1 MIIQVLTLFHLI
13 LLTPEFD
20 KFGFD
25 RRLTVQLID
34 SEDYVLAGAGTR
46 DIPEVKINI
55 SNSQTIN
62 VTAIKSQINEG
73 EFLEYRFT
81 PSAPVDESFDIE
93 YRISE
98 TVEGDFLPTN
108 LPDKLRIF
116 KNRAYTD
123 HVILTTIDDMPD
135 AESTV
140 TLEVLSGI
148 GYGVG
153 ANNTATV
160 TVTNVAESTYNPPD
174 FSASISSQHEYAYEG
189 EIVLFT
195 LSVYAPFNGNPANT
209 ENLTKKIWIATNITP
224 ATMNSRTVLY
234 NEITL
239 ELTKNQT
246 DDFTLVPFQIPN
258 SGGTPFG
265 QNAKYNVTILNP
277 NGAALTFA
285 QAQMK
290 FEEDDDS
297 LPTLALNLV
306 DADNAPVLSIAD
318 TNGVEGEKMAFTVSL
333 DKLPHVSFAVNY
345 ALADGT
351 ARRGFD
357 YGHID
362 GSAGTT
368 GIIWFEANE
377 MSNQIL
383 VDIYG
388 DGPVEENETLTVTL
402 SDPTNGIKLSSD
414 IIATGTILAENTA
427 VITTAESVTVNEG
440 DGNLEIEITLHG
452 TSSNPVTLKYT
463 TSDDTAM
470 GGQDFTAQICNYTHN
485 SATPSPIRIPIT
497 NDTIY
502 EGEETFT
509 VTLSDVQNAQFPGNA
524 DEIVITVTLVDNDAI
539 PVIQVISGTPN
550 VTEADNVTLDFTVQ
564 TYQDVTDA
572 NPNNHIT
579 TTAAKEE
586 FVAKLMVAEFGNF
599 DFIADSDEKVYDV
612 TFAAGMSTAN
622 SISISIVNDDL
633 HENAIASDGRP
644 ETNDGMV
651 KLTLM
656 ANTDVS
662 PEKMANTKVKPAK
675 YTITTAASKEA
686 SITIQD
692 DDSAPVIEIAD
703 LSSLNLTEGNAFNIT
718 FKVNSTNNR
727 STAAATDTVIRYTVT
742 DSSFF
747 IDARDRGAHTIL
759 LPANMT
765 SVLKPIAINENN
777 MYQGDGSIVITIE
790 NDDKTTATYTRSAT
804 QFTETISITDD
815 DPVPEIQ
822 VSAPTTTVNEG
833 QSITFTY
840 SVYKDATH
848 TTDASANDFNI
859 RVMIVESSGDFI
871 HPNPNPQ
878 SPKLVKFLAG
888 SSIIRDSVTIHD
900 DEVDEANGS
909 ITLSILADSG
919 SNVKYTP
926 RPSEA
931 GAGTYKNEIV
941 ITVID
946 NDIPK
951 VSISRIDEIAFLSDG
966 SFMYKVS
973 ANPAPFEEITVNLMI
988 EQTGMFIDQETNL
1001 MVNRTI
1007 NIPKD
1012 RTEETGTV
1020 MLNQTGS
1027 VDDNSMI
1034 TIKVSNGEGYE
1045 PVSEDTA
1052 NVDNSNTVM
1061 ISVKSVNLP
1070 ELSISASG
1078 FVTEG
1083 TDMFANFTITSTI
1096 LPTDANNTNTLA
1108 ITYYPE
1114 SENFL
1119 SSDINEKDQTT
1130 PNPLMFT
1137 QTTAITATLPVP
1149 IEDDQKAEANGS
1161 IMVTLKAVQNSYLV
1175 ASGDAAIAEIIV
1187 IDNDALVP
1195 VLSVMG
1201 PTTSTIESATHVNFI
1216 VIAKNSS
1223 GSSIDPGRAIAVN
1236 YTVADDVSEDYL
1248 ASTEEGTKTTEPK
1261 LSFTENNGTFTAIIR
1276 VNIVDDPNIEN
1287 TGIIS
1292 ITLNDDPEVH
1302 DTYTIATGAEAVA
1315 TATILDDDGVLTLSI
1330 SASGSEPLIEGEVT
1344 HANFTITAT
1353 SAPLNNEL
1361 KFNYTPVSESFLPS
1375 TIESGKTIISE
1386 SLTFSTSAPFT
1397 TTLSISI
1404 DNDGIAEENG
1414 SIKVT
1419 LAEADS
1425 NTGVYVVAPGDA
1437 ATATIRVIDD
1447 DALVPVL
1454 SIMGPTTGTLESVTH
1469 VDFVVIAKDSSG
1481 SSIDPGRAI
1490 AVNYTV
1496 ADDVSEDYLA
1506 STEEGTKTTEPKLRF
1521 TDNNGMYTATIRVNL
1536 DDDSNVENTGMIS
1549 VSLNDD
1555 PADPDTYTIASDAT
1569 ASAMATILDNDGP
1582 PELTITAG
1590 EDVFELTGAKAD
1602 FIITASFK
1610 PKADLAVRYTPV
1622 GTDFL
1627 TDTVVSGET
1636 IIADPPLEFE
1646 PSGDVFTSTLSI
1658 DIDVDEVDDPDGMI
1672 MVTLEEQAAGTTKTY
1687 TVGSP
1692 ASASVNV
1699 SEYELSIADSYAT
1712 EPNPND
1718 LIAGNNYNEMIT
1730 FTVTL
1735 SPAANERISVNWSI
1749 TG

>member
-1 MIIQVLTLFHLI
+1 MSQIELKKTVTINTDGEGRFTQATIADIVAEDDGRIAAFIRTSKFNPTSYSVGTQFSAEINIKDNDIRYTSNQTRLPIMSVVASEDIVEGHHAIFSINASEHVVTDIPVRILISQTGDFLDADQMGIKTITFEGSPVDNSVSSQSNFHIYQLATEIDLDPEPDGSVSLTILSDSNATAKYTVGAESRATVVVTDDDTSDNLVVGVASDFIKTGVTISKPFNFTVFTSKPVENDLRISFSVTKSVASLPNFLVGDINVVGNINTANLTVTDFVIPKGSRRGRYFVNLVECTICNVANPGSYIVEITSSNDYQVHATSSSINIPVKQYGSTNTLPVLSLSSTSTTTISGGDNASITLTSDKPINNLVHYRLYYENVYEQSAYLDPSVATSGVVGASSSDIVENGRVYVKGVSQRGSVAFNDNTGPYTFSFNI
-13 LLTPEFD
+13 LTPEFD

-81 PSAPVDESFDIE
+81 PSAPVDKSFDIE

-116 KNRAYTD
+116 ENRAYTD

-135 AESTV
+135 ADGTV
-140 TLEVLSGI
+140 ILEVMSGI

-153 ANNTATV
+153 TNNTATV

-174 FSASISSQHEYAYEG
+174 FSASISSEHEYAYEG

-195 LSVYAPFNGNPANT
+195 LSVYAPYNGNPANT

-258 SGGTPFG
+258 SGETPFG

-402 SDPTNGIKLSSD
+402 SDPTNGIKLSSNVM
-414 IIATGTILAENTA
+414 ATGTILAENTA
-427 VITTAESVTVNEG
+427 VITTAKSVTVNEG
-440 DGNLEIEITLHG
+440 VQGNNLAINVNLHG
-452 TSSNPVTLKYT
+452 TSSNPVILKYT
-463 TSDDTAM
+463 TSDGTAM
-470 GGQDFTAQICNYTHN
+470 GGQDFTAQDMQTYTHN
-485 SATPSPIRIPIT
+485 SATPSPISIPIT

-502 EGEETFT
+502 EGEEAFT

-564 TYQDVTDA
+564 TFQGGS
-572 NPNNHIT
+572 IT

-586 FVAKLMVAEFGNF
+586 FVAKLMVAEQGNF

-656 ANTDVS
+656 ANTDV
-662 PEKMANTKVKPAK
+662 TPAK
-675 YTITTAASKEA
+675 YTVTTAASKEA

-703 LSSLNLTEGNAFNIT
+703 LSSISLTEGNAFNIT
-718 FKVNSTNNR
+718 FNVDASNNR
-727 STAAATDTVIRYTVT
+727 SIASATDTVIRYTVT
-742 DSSFF
+742 DSSFL
-747 IDARDRGAHTIL
+747 IDARDRGAHTITM
-759 LPANMT
+759 PANQT
-765 SVLKPIAINENN
+765 SVLKPISINENN
-777 MYQGDGSIVITIE
+777 IFQGDGSIVITVD
-790 NDDKTTATYTRSAT
+790 NDDKTTATYTRSST
-804 QFTETISITDD
+804 QYTETVSITDD
-815 DPVPEIQ
+815 DAVPQIQ
-822 VSAPTTTVNEG
+822 VSTPTTTVNEG

-840 SVYKDATH
+840 SVYKDETH
-848 TTDASANDFNI
+848 TTDASAKDFNI
-859 RVMIVESSGDFI
+859 RVSIVESSGDFI

-878 SPKLVKFLAG
+878 SPKLVNFLAG
-888 SSIIRDSVTIHD
+888 SSITRDTVTIHD

-909 ITLSILADSG
+909 ITLSILPDSG
-919 SNVKYTP
+919 SNAKYTH

-946 NDIPK
+946 NDVPN
-951 VSISRIDEIAFLSDG
+951 VSISE
-966 SFMYKVS
+966 
-973 ANPAPFEEITVNLMI
+973 LMK
-988 EQTGMFIDQETNL
+988 QHF
-1001 MVNRTI
+1001 
-1007 NIPKD
+1007 
-1012 RTEETGTV
+1012 
-1020 MLNQTGS
+1020 
-1027 VDDNSMI
+1027 
-1034 TIKVSNGEGYE
+1034 
-1045 PVSEDTA
+1045 
-1052 NVDNSNTVM
+1052 
-1061 ISVKSVNLP
+1061 
-1070 ELSISASG
+1070 
-1078 FVTEG
+1078 
-1083 TDMFANFTITSTI
+1083 
-1096 LPTDANNTNTLA
+1096 
-1108 ITYYPE
+1108 YP
-1114 SENFL
+1114 
-1119 SSDINEKDQTT
+1119 
-1130 PNPLMFT
+1130 
-1137 QTTAITATLPVP
+1137 
-1149 IEDDQKAEANGS
+1149 
-1161 IMVTLKAVQNSYLV
+1161 
-1175 ASGDAAIAEIIV
+1175 
-1187 IDNDALVP
+1187 
-1195 VLSVMG
+1195 
-1201 PTTSTIESATHVNFI
+1201 
-1216 VIAKNSS
+1216 
-1223 GSSIDPGRAIAVN
+1223 
-1236 YTVADDVSEDYL
+1236 
-1248 ASTEEGTKTTEPK
+1248 
-1261 LSFTENNGTFTAIIR
+1261 
-1276 VNIVDDPNIEN
+1276 
-1287 TGIIS
+1287 
-1292 ITLNDDPEVH
+1292 
-1302 DTYTIATGAEAVA
+1302 TGALC
-1315 TATILDDDGVLTLSI
+1315 I
-1330 SASGSEPLIEGEVT
+1330 
-1344 HANFTITAT
+1344 
-1353 SAPLNNEL
+1353 
-1361 KFNYTPVSESFLPS
+1361 
-1375 TIESGKTIISE
+1375 
-1386 SLTFSTSAPFT
+1386 
-1397 TTLSISI
+1397 
-1404 DNDGIAEENG
+1404 
-1414 SIKVT
+1414 
-1419 LAEADS
+1419 
-1425 NTGVYVVAPGDA
+1425 
-1437 ATATIRVIDD
+1437 
-1447 DALVPVL
+1447 
-1454 SIMGPTTGTLESVTH
+1454 
-1469 VDFVVIAKDSSG
+1469 
-1481 SSIDPGRAI
+1481 
-1490 AVNYTV
+1490 
-1496 ADDVSEDYLA
+1496 
-1506 STEEGTKTTEPKLRF
+1506 
-1521 TDNNGMYTATIRVNL
+1521 
-1536 DDDSNVENTGMIS
+1536 
-1549 VSLNDD
+1549 
-1555 PADPDTYTIASDAT
+1555 
-1569 ASAMATILDNDGP
+1569 
-1582 PELTITAG
+1582 
-1590 EDVFELTGAKAD
+1590 
-1602 FIITASFK
+1602 
-1610 PKADLAVRYTPV
+1610 
-1622 GTDFL
+1622 
-1627 TDTVVSGET
+1627 
-1636 IIADPPLEFE
+1636 
-1646 PSGDVFTSTLSI
+1646 
-1658 DIDVDEVDDPDGMI
+1658 
-1672 MVTLEEQAAGTTKTY
+1672 
-1687 TVGSP
+1687 
-1692 ASASVNV
+1692 
-1699 SEYELSIADSYAT
+1699 
-1712 EPNPND
+1712 
-1718 LIAGNNYNEMIT
+1718 
-1730 FTVTL
+1730 
-1735 SPAANERISVNWSI
+1735 WSQQI
-1749 TG
+1749 